1 MQKFILLMEEVEG
14 RRIVTQHSYGDIFGQ
29 WGGALEAQVELK
41 RVERKVIDTLYIL
54 Q

>member
-29 WGGALEAQVELK
+29 WGGALELK